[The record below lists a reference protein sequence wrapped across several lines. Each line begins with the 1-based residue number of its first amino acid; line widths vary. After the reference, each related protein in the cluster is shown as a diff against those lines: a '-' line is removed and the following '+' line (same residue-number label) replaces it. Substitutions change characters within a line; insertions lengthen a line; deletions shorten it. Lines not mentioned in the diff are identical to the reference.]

1 MFRDIK
7 IKTRILAVL
16 GILGTGY
23 LILLGAVQVTSSV
36 THRRMAHISASLF
49 PAALR
54 MQAAE
59 AAFERMKK
67 HYGDAVVL
75 QDTSALAGAD
85 KDADTVAQ
93 ALDDV
98 KTAVAGTPGLA
109 AQADALASQFSDLRS
124 RDKLTYAQVVS
135 SKDGPSDEL
144 MSSVAALGKD
154 NTALSNGMSKLN
166 ESISKEFQA
175 QLDEVDAYSLR
186 SRIIGM
192 VMLIFALAACT
203 GAWWIVDHKVVL
215 PLQSLAMR
223 LQDIAEGEG
232 DLTRRAETNGRDEI
246 DEVATWFNV
255 FIERIEEIVRSVAIN
270 ARDLDQA
277 ASALTRSAQETA
289 GQAEQEQVQAARI
302 SSTMSE
308 ISAAVRQIS
317 EMTQCAAS
325 DARKAEEIA
334 HAGGQ
339 TTRTTVIAI
348 EQLLEA
354 NRTTSLKIE
363 ELGHS
368 SDAIG
373 KVISVIGEIADQTNL
388 LALNASIEAARAGEH
403 GRGFAV
409 VAGEV
414 RRLAERTSSAT
425 KEIDSTVRA
434 IQRGTG
440 EVVRAMRSSM
450 QQVQGG
456 VDSAKSAG
464 QSLASIIEGAESVQ
478 KSVTQIA
485 AASTEQS
492 YSMQSVDESVNQV
505 ARFIQVIA
513 ENSGQSLEAC
523 RKLSALASG
532 LSRLVGAFKVSEQD
546 DFQSEQDD
554 SPGRSKAHSSHRELT
569 AAALS
574 PTAV

>member
-1 MFRDIK
+1 MK

-16 GILGTGY
+16 GILGAGY
-23 LILLGAVQVTSSV
+23 LILLGAVQVTSSA

-93 ALDDV
+93 ALGDV
-98 KTAVAGTPGLA
+98 KAAVAGTPALA
-109 AQADALASQFSDLRS
+109 SQADALASQFSDLRS
-124 RDKLTYAQVVS
+124 RAKFTYAQVVS

-144 MSSVAALGKD
+144 MTSVSALGKD
-154 NTALSNGMSKLN
+154 NTALSNGMSALN

-186 SRIIGM
+186 SRIIGI
-192 VMLIFALAACT
+192 VMLLFALGACT

-215 PLQSLAMR
+215 PLQSLALR

-232 DLTRRAETNGRDEI
+232 DLTRRAEAHGHDEI

-255 FIERIEEIVRSVAIN
+255 FIERIEQIVRSVALN
-270 ARDLDQA
+270 ARDLDEA
-277 ASALTRSAQETA
+277 ASALTHSAQETA
-289 GQAEQEQVQAARI
+289 GQAEQEQAQAARI

-317 EMTQCAAS
+317 EMTQSAANE
-325 DARKAEEIA
+325 AKRAEEIA

-339 TTRTTVIAI
+339 TTRTTVTAI

-354 NRTTSLKIE
+354 NRTTSAKIE

-373 KVISVIGEIADQTNL
+373 KVLGVIGEIADQTNL

-440 EVVRAMRSSM
+440 EVVRAMRASM
-450 QQVQGG
+450 DQVQSG
-456 VDSAKSAG
+456 VESANSAG
-464 QSLASIIEGAESVQ
+464 ESLASIIQGAESVQ
-478 KSVTQIA
+478 KNVTQIA

-492 YSMQSVDESVNQV
+492 YSMQSVNESVNQV
-505 ARFIQVIA
+505 ARFIQSTA
-513 ENSGQSLEAC
+513 ESSGQSLEAC
-523 RKLSALASG
+523 RKLSTLAST
-532 LSRLVGAFKVSEQD
+532 LSRLVGAFKVSGQD
-546 DFQSEQDD
+546 VLQSDPDD
-554 SPGRSKAHSSHRELT
+554 SPGRSKAHSSRRKLA